1 MAETLDARRP
11 DTGPAADER
20 TADATPKSACTARV
34 VDTNVL
40 IVASAADEGSPFPAD
55 ATPVEAA
62 ELRQRVLDWLI
73 AFEQDP
79 ARQAVLDWDWHL
91 CGEYQH
97 KLSEQDYGW
106 LALMHKRDRNEVVWV
121 GLEMD
126 ADGNALLPPALA
138 ASVADLADRKMVAAL
153 LAADGAEGRA
163 RAVNACDTDWLDWT
177 EALDA
182 AGLEV
187 EHLLLDWLRSRWRLK
202 HGK

>member
-1 MAETLDARRP
+1 MAETLAQRRRK
-11 DTGPAADER
+11 AAPQPPEKLP
-20 TADATPKSACTARV
+20 TQAGAACTARV

-79 ARQAVLDWDWHL
+79 ARQAVLDWDWHI
-91 CGEYQH
+91 CGEYHH

-126 ADGNALLPPALA
+126 ADGNALLPSALA
-138 ASVADLADRKMVAAL
+138 ATVADLADRKMVAAL

-163 RAVNACDTDWLDWT
+163 KAVNACDTDWLDWT

-182 AGLEV
+182 AGLQV
-187 EHLLLDWLRSRWRLK
+187 EHLLHDWLQARWRLK